1 MLQVFLYLNYLL
13 IVFITFVIHEIRIPD
28 SLEYS
33 FYSVNDYLPSE
44 TNNIYVTIF
53 VCLLILITFVIVD
66 FTTKKFTSLNKNYFY
81 FLFVN
86 MISWL
91 GVLTF
96 FKIYEIQR
104 AVLIL
109 NFLVVPIILF
119 YLNRRRNLNYFAFYD
134 NFNYCHNFSK

>member
-53 VCLLILITFVIVD
+53 VCLLILITFVIGD
-66 FTTKKFTSLNKNYFY
+66 YTTKKFTSLNKNYFY
-81 FLFVN
+81 FLFLN

-96 FKIYEIQR
+96 SKYTKFKE
-104 AVLIL
+104 
-109 NFLVVPIILF
+109 LF
-119 YLNRRRNLNYFAFYD
+119 
-134 NFNYCHNFSK
+134 